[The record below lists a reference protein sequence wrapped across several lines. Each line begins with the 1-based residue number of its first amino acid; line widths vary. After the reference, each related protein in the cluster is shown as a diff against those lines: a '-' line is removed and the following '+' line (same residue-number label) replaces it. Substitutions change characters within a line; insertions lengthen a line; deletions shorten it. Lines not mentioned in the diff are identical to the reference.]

1 MIYSR
6 PASKDCPF
14 PVARGDLLNS
24 RLKTGGNR
32 SKIRPPGRITAAR
45 KAGGDKR
52 PDVLRSVVLRQR
64 PPASAGRGLWQIS
77 RFRRAVKERRRQG
90 TARFR
95 GAGMD
100 RPAIAGRFIA
110 RRPDRA
116 GADAC
121 LPRQAQHGAA
131 NGRRGIGRWE
141 RCLLWQARIT
151 PAIAGVRGGGANAV
165 GRCPPEW
172 NDGQRTAA
180 SIDAAARHG
189 GATPWNGA

>member
-32 SKIRPPGRITAAR
+32 SKIRPPGRITVAR

-77 RFRRAVKERRRQG
+77 RFRRAVKERHG
-90 TARFR
+90 TAPSRNGAVPR
-95 GAGMD
+95 GRDGPPGNRRAVYCTPA
-100 RPAIAGRFIA
+100 RP
-110 RRPDRA
+110 
-116 GADAC
+116 
-121 LPRQAQHGAA
+121 
-131 NGRRGIGRWE
+131 GRRG
-141 RCLLWQARIT
+141 CV
-151 PAIAGVRGGGANAV
+151 PAEAGTAWCRQWAAWNRQVGTVPAMAGVRGGGGTCA
-165 GRCPPEW
+165 
-172 NDGQRTAA
+172 GQP
-180 SIDAAARHG
+180 IG
-189 GATPWNGA
+189 WPGE